1 MENTY
6 RIDTINK
13 QLVLEFDKNDK
24 LVVEGIKGVSYSSRY
39 NPVLRVWIIPVD
51 LWSKSKIYPFLKK
64 FKFKHK
70 PTLQSIFEKYDY
82 SISVERT
89 RELEEVLDNKSFT
102 YKPRNY
108 QIEALDYGIEK
119 GNFINGDDV
128 GLGKTFEAIMY
139 AEYTN
144 SWPCLVV
151 CPASVKYNWFLK
163 WLEIVG
169 PQRTISV
176 IESEVTKKR
185 PRVWDT
191 DVVIINYDIIGT
203 KKGKGST
210 VKFTELLSIKW
221 EMYIFDEAHFLKEE
235 SSQRSRVAR
244 MITRKSNSIIQMLT
258 GTATMSKPSELW
270 NLLVILKIDH
280 LVADSW
286 ETYIQ
291 KYCNGFKDKFGW
303 QFSGATNLLELNKLL
318 RDVGYLRRE
327 KRDVLTELPPT
338 EKIVLEVPIT
348 NHRDIKLAQEN
359 FLEYLYEAKGE
370 EAVETA
376 MSAESLVKLG
386 VLRRLAIDGKMKSIE
401 QFLRDWRPGG
411 KKLLIFG
418 IHREPLD
425 YLSQKFKSELL
436 AGGVSAIK
444 KQAIVENWI
453 KNDETFLFAN
463 ISSAGTGVDGFQKVC
478 SNMLV
483 IELPWRPS
491 DLEQL
496 VARIDRSGQVDPS
509 TIRFMLSQDTIDK
522 QMWKMLEEKEIATS
536 AANQGIDIIN
546 EKSGMKVVMKMLLED
561 NKKLKNIVR

>member
-1 MENTY
+1 MENSY

-13 QLVLEFDKNDK
+13 QLVLEFDKNNK
-24 LVVEGIKGVSYSSRY
+24 LIVEGIREVSYSSRY
-39 NPVLRVWIIPVD
+39 NPVLKIWIIPVD
-51 LWSKSKIYPFLKK
+51 LWSKNRIYPFLKK

-70 PTLQSIFEKYDY
+70 PTTQSILEKYDY
-82 SISVERT
+82 SISTERT
-89 RELEEVLDNKSFT
+89 KELEEVLNNKSFT

-210 VKFTELLSIKW
+210 VKFLELLSIKW
-221 EMYIFDEAHFLKEE
+221 KMYIFDEAHFLKEE

-348 NHRDIKLAQEN
+348 NHKDIIAAEEN
-359 FLEYLYEAKGE
+359 FLEYLYDTKGE
-370 EAVETA
+370 EA
-376 MSAESLVKLG
+376 AESAMGAEGLVKLG

-401 QFLRDWRPGG
+401 QFLRDW
-411 KKLLIFG
+411 KSSKVKLLIFG

-425 YLSQKFKSELL
+425 YLSEKFKSELL
-436 AGGVSAIK
+436 AGGVTAIK
-444 KQAIVENWI
+444 KQSIIEDWI
-453 KNDETFLFAN
+453 KNDEPFLFAN
-463 ISSAGTGVDGFQKVC
+463 ISSAGTGVDGLQKVC

-536 AANQGIDIIN
+536 AANQGIDIVN

>member
-1 MENTY
+1 M
-6 RIDTINK
+6 
-13 QLVLEFDKNDK
+13 
-24 LVVEGIKGVSYSSRY
+24 
-39 NPVLRVWIIPVD
+39 
-51 LWSKSKIYPFLKK
+51 
-64 FKFKHK
+64 
-70 PTLQSIFEKYDY
+70 
-82 SISVERT
+82 
-89 RELEEVLDNKSFT
+89 
-102 YKPRNY
+102 
-108 QIEALDYGIEK
+108 
-119 GNFINGDDV
+119 
-128 GLGKTFEAIMY
+128 
-139 AEYTN
+139 
-144 SWPCLVV
+144 
-151 CPASVKYNWFLK
+151 
-163 WLEIVG
+163 
-169 PQRTISV
+169 
-176 IESEVTKKR
+176 TKKS
-185 PRVWDT
+185 D
-191 DVVIINYDIIGT
+191 
-203 KKGKGST
+203 
-210 VKFTELLSIKW
+210 
-221 EMYIFDEAHFLKEE
+221 A
-235 SSQRSRVAR
+235 
-244 MITRKSNSIIQMLT
+244 IIQMLT

-348 NHRDIKLAQEN
+348 NHKDIKLAQEN

-401 QFLRDWRPGG
+401 QFLRDW
-411 KKLLIFG
+411 KSSKVKLLIFG

-425 YLSQKFKSELL
+425 YLSEKFKSELL
-436 AGGVSAIK
+436 AGGVTAIK
-444 KQAIVENWI
+444 KQSIIENWI
-453 KNDETFLFAN
+453 KNDEPFLFAN
-463 ISSAGTGVDGFQKVC
+463 ISSAGTGTDGFQKVC

-483 IELPWRPS
+483 LELPWRPS

-536 AANQGIDIIN
+536 AANQGIDIVN